1 MANFD
6 GHAAKRQRTDENQRA
21 GFNYHNRQGK
31 GEREEQEPNHIL
43 LMTIMNP
50 MYPITVDVI
59 HTISSPSG
67 QVQRIVIFKKNGVQ
81 AMVEFENIEAAK
93 RAKQALNG
101 ADIYS
106 GCCTLKIDYAKPSR
120 LNVFKND
127 CESWDYTVHG
137 GGANKMGGERPA
149 LLDQPPRGFGGGP
162 YRDGRGPPGGYPP
175 ERMDPYDGYGR
186 HYQGYGPEP
195 YGPPD
200 RFPPSD
206 RYGGGIGDYDRRMD
220 GSPGGRFPPQAG
232 MNMGAG
238 PAGHL
243 PQQGSVLMV
252 YGLNHEKINCDKLFN
267 LFCLYGNIV
276 RVKFLKSKEGCA
288 MIQLGDAAAVDRAI
302 HNLNGAFFFGSKIQ
316 VGYSKQ
322 AYLNDVQQPYD
333 LPDATPSFKDYMG
346 NRNNRFTNP
355 DSAGKNRIQ
364 PPSRVL
370 HFFNTPFGIKDDEMK
385 KIFEEKEVK
394 LPKTVKLFPSKTE
407 RSSSGLLEFET
418 VSDALEALVEV
429 NHFPITNPNGKYP
442 YILKLC
448 FSSANPKSMT
458 N

>member
-1 MANFD
+1 
-6 GHAAKRQRTDENQRA
+6 
-21 GFNYHNRQGK
+21 
-31 GEREEQEPNHIL
+31 
-43 LMTIMNP
+43 
-50 MYPITVDVI
+50 
-59 HTISSPSG
+59 
-67 QVQRIVIFKKNGVQ
+67 
-81 AMVEFENIEAAK
+81 
-93 RAKQALNG
+93 
-101 ADIYS
+101 
-106 GCCTLKIDYAKPSR
+106 
-120 LNVFKND
+120 
-127 CESWDYTVHG
+127 
-137 GGANKMGGERPA
+137 
-149 LLDQPPRGFGGGP
+149 
-162 YRDGRGPPGGYPP
+162 
-175 ERMDPYDGYGR
+175 MDPYDGYGR
-186 HYQGYGPEP
+186 HYQGYGPET

-200 RFPPSD
+200 RYPPAD

-220 GSPGGRFPPQAG
+220 GSPGARYPPQAG
-232 MNMGAG
+232 MMPG
-238 PAGHL
+238 PGGHL
-243 PQQGSVLMV
+243 SQQGSVLMV

-276 RVKFLKSKEGCA
+276 RIKFLKSKEGCA
-288 MIQLGDAAAVDRAI
+288 MVQLGDATAVDRAI
-302 HNLNGAFFFGSKIQ
+302 HNLNGAFFFGNKIQ

-333 LPDATPSFKDYMG
+333 LPDATASFKDYMG

-370 HFFNTPFGIKDDEMK
+370 HFFNTPFGIKEDEMK
-385 KIFEEKEVK
+385 KIFEDREVK

-429 NHFPITNPNGKYP
+429 NHFPITNPNVKYP

-448 FSSANPKSMT
+448 FSSANPKSMS